1 MPVELIQDQYRS
13 SYHRSVMLRETIA
26 DMNPRPEG
34 IYLDG
39 TVGGGGHAYEIAKQL
54 TGKGHLYALDQDPDA
69 IAEAGRR
76 LAGLPV
82 TLIRRNFADLKAV
95 LDAEGVKADGIL
107 LDLGVSSHELDEGSR
122 GFSFHQDAPLDMR
135 MSQEGRT
142 AADYVNTLSEAEL
155 ADVIF
160 RYGEEKY
167 ARGIA
172 AGIVRARAAKPIE
185 TTLELADIIREN
197 IPAKARREK
206 HPARKTFQALRLV
219 VNAELDVLQT
229 ALDQAFDV
237 LNPGGRLV
245 ILTFHSLEDRMVKQA
260 FAKRCEGCICPPS
273 FPVCVCGRKPQGFL
287 PHKKPLT
294 ASPEELAENP
304 RSRSAKLRC
313 IEKL

>member
-1 MPVELIQDQYRS
+1 MAEQHS
-13 SYHRSVMLRETIA
+13 GYHLSVMRDEVIA
-26 DMNPRPEG
+26 DMKLRPEG

-39 TVGGGGHAYEIAKQL
+39 TVGGGGHSYEIAKQL

-76 LAGLPV
+76 LQGLPV

-95 LDAEGVKADGIL
+95 LDAEGVRADGIL
-107 LDLGVSSHELDEGSR
+107 LDLGVSSHELDDGAR

-135 MSQEGRT
+135 MSQEGMT
-142 AADYVNTLSEAEL
+142 AAEYVNTLSEAEL
-155 ADVIF
+155 ADVLF

-167 ARGIA
+167 ARSIA
-172 AGIVRARAAKPIE
+172 AGILRARAQKPIE
-185 TTLELADIIREN
+185 TTLELADIVREN
-197 IPAKARREK
+197 IPAKARRDK
-206 HPARKTFQALRLV
+206 HPARKTFQALRILV
-219 VNAELDVLQT
+219 NSELDVLKI
-229 ALDQAFDV
+229 ALDQAFDA

-260 FAKRCEGCICPPS
+260 FAERCAGCTCPPE
-273 FPVCVCGRKPQGFL
+273 FPVCVCGKKPQGFL

-294 ASPEELAENP
+294 ASAAELAANP

-313 IEKL
+313 IEKIE